1 MAVDKA
7 MLYDMSKCTGCRGC
21 QVACKQWN
29 QLPAEHTIQRGT
41 YQNPPDLDGNTWNLI
56 EFKEIHD
63 EEGFR
68 WAFFSHRCMH
78 CIDASCLYVCPTGA
92 IRRSPHG
99 FVYIDQT
106 VCIGCKNCV
115 MACHFHIP
123 RFSEDTGTV
132 LKCRACL
139 DRVEEGMV
147 PACVKTCGP
156 GALSYGNRAAMLAKA
171 RARVAELQ
179 KKGYKRAQLYGD
191 VQAGGTHVFYVL
203 TEDPKAFGLPRRP
216 KVISKRPISI
226 LTSSLIAVIA
236 AAVIG
241 IAGVLKFRERGLY
254 GKGGENHG
262 A

>member
-1 MAVDKA
+1 
-7 MLYDMSKCTGCRGC
+7 
-21 QVACKQWN
+21 
-29 QLPAEHTIQRGT
+29 
-41 YQNPPDLDGNTWNLI
+41 
-56 EFKEIHD
+56 
-63 EEGFR
+63 
-68 WAFFSHRCMH
+68 
-78 CIDASCLYVCPTGA
+78 
-92 IRRSPHG
+92 
-99 FVYIDQT
+99 
-106 VCIGCKNCV
+106 
-115 MACHFHIP
+115 
-123 RFSEDTGTV
+123 
-132 LKCRACL
+132 
-139 DRVEEGMV
+139 MV

-156 GALSYGNRAAMLAKA
+156 GALSYGDRAAMLAKA

-203 TEDPKAFGLPRRP
+203 TEDPKVFGLPRRP